1 MHPVLLTLPLPH
13 WSIPLSPALVVVAIA
28 GAAVALFAWR
38 ARAIDL
44 LLIGVSVAVGGA
56 GGAVAMRGEIY
67 TLSELP
73 LSSYGVTLCLALV
86 IGWYLTVGLARRDG
100 LPRDA
105 VANSFIVAAVVGF
118 VCSRLLYVAVNLSEF
133 SSVADV
139 VNVRQGGLSAYGGFL
154 GGAIGSA
161 VFLRLRRL
169 PFLPWADVAVP
180 SVALG
185 VFIARI
191 GSYLLGS
198 GFGTPLGDG
207 APAWLKRMG
216 TFPHW
221 PEETLEGAGAPAWAQ
236 HVTDGLVPF
245 EAEASLPVHPAQLY
259 ESLAGLL
266 LVGGLL
272 LVRRAQRFR
281 GQPFLTFVF
290 AYALARFIVETFR
303 GDPQRGLLGPHI
315 PEHQLLA
322 LTLAMFA
329 AAFGFGPARS
339 IASLRLR
346 RVFQALAW
354 VPPVVVF
361 FVLRPEQFAAAD
373 PIQLSASQW
382 LGLLSAVAAALVW
395 GPLARAAEENPAAA
409 MRIDLPL
416 PEESSEEERE
426 SEPEA
431 PRDDDEAGSDSHP
444 PRREQR
450 KRRRGG
456 RVSDRRSPSTREVD
470 EAAKEPGDEL
480 ESGETESPEDSE
492 DEPPSK
498 P

>member
-1 MHPVLLTLPLPH
+1 MHPVLLTIPLPN
-13 WSIPLSPALVVVAIA
+13 WSIPLSPALVVVAVA
-28 GAAVALFAWR
+28 GAAVGLFAWR
-38 ARAIDL
+38 AKAIDL
-44 LLIGVSVAVGGA
+44 LLIGICVAVGGA
-56 GGAVAMRGEIY
+56 LGAVAMRGELY

-86 IGWYLTVGLARRDG
+86 IGWYLTLGLARGDG
-100 LPRDA
+100 LPRDGM
-105 VANSFIVAAVVGF
+105 ANSFVVAAVVGF

-133 SSVADV
+133 NSVADV

-198 GFGTPLGDG
+198 GFGVPLGDG
-207 APAWLKRMG
+207 APAWLKRLG

-221 PEETLEGAGAPAWAQ
+221 SEETLEGAGAPAWVQ

-266 LVGGLL
+266 LLGGLL
-272 LVRRAQRFR
+272 LVRRHQRFR
-281 GQPFLTFVF
+281 GQPFLAFVF
-290 AYALARFIVETFR
+290 AYALARFLVETVR

-339 IASLRLR
+339 ISSLRLR
-346 RVFQALAW
+346 RALQALAW

-361 FVLRPEQFAAAD
+361 FVLRPEKFAAAD
-373 PIQLSASQW
+373 PIQLSAAQW
-382 LGLLSAVAAALVW
+382 LGLVAAVGAALLW
-395 GPLARAAEENPAAA
+395 SPLARAAEENPAAA

-416 PEESSEEERE
+416 AEESSEDDA
-426 SEPEA
+426 EPEPDA
-431 PRDDDEAGSDSHP
+431 REDDDQADPNPDRPS
-444 PRREQR
+444 RKKR
-450 KRRRGG
+450 KRRRSTTSTGG
-456 RVSDRRSPSTREVD
+456 GGSNSQDVD
-470 EAAKEPGDEL
+470 EAAKEPEDA
-480 ESGETESPEDSE
+480 SPAAKSRSLQDDQED
-492 DEPPSK
+492 PPSN